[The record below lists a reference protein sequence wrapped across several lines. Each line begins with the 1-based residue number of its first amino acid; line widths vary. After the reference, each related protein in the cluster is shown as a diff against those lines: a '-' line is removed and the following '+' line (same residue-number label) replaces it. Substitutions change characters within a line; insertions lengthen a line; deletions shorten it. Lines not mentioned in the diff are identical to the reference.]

1 MATHGLSGQRLRL
14 AAILALSAALAVS
27 VGATAQDVSPVPVVS
42 PWPSASAPADPFASP
57 GAARVVKRNA
67 AGAIDPCALLT
78 TAQIEAALGG
88 PVTAMVAYGDIECRW
103 TLGPLAAFPDR
114 VEPWIGVQFWEND
127 LPMLHVEAG
136 NGGVTPVEG
145 LGDRAYR
152 TNLYPHL
159 WVKHGTDVFVVGS
172 SLMGLADDSEAS
184 RAVADAMEERFAR
197 LILDQL

>member
-1 MATHGLSGQRLRL
+1 
-14 AAILALSAALAVS
+14 
-27 VGATAQDVSPVPVVS
+27 VVT
-42 PWPSASAPADPFASP
+42 
-57 GAARVVKRNA
+57 RNA

-78 TAQIEAALGG
+78 WAQIEAAIGS

-103 TLGPLAAFPDR
+103 TVAPLAALPGSVD
-114 VEPWIGVQFWEND
+114 PWIGLQFWENES
-127 LPMLHVEAG
+127 PMLHVETG

-172 SLMGLADDSEAS
+172 RLRSLADDPEAT
-184 RAVADAMEERFAR
+184 RAVTEAVEDRFAR
-197 LILDQL
+197 LVLDQL